1 MTFLTLNLS
10 EWASLA
16 TIIGATAIGA
26 FVMQALIMRK
36 QLKADHER
44 GRREKTVELLT
55 EWFAR
60 QKKEGPI
67 ARKITENLNETQC
80 RDILAQRSITVP
92 IKLGSQ
98 LVQLFGTDFKYDES
112 GKEITLT
119 ESQSAEL
126 RWQVVCYLN
135 SLEMILIAWQY
146 SIVDR
151 QIVETQFAYL
161 FKPAEGHE
169 ILKEFRTA
177 AGSEE
182 AYPAIEIFVTH
193 LKNLRRNKLIEK
205 ANVA

>member
-1 MTFLTLNLS
+1 MTFLTFNLS
-10 EWASLA
+10 EWANIA
-16 TIIGATAIGA
+16 TIFGATAIA
-26 FVMQALIMRK
+26 AAAIQALIMYQ

-67 ARKITENLNETQC
+67 ARKIVENLTEAHC
-80 RDILAQRSITVP
+80 RDILAQQPITVP
-92 IKLGSQ
+92 ARLGKQ
-98 LVQLFGTDFKYDES
+98 LVQFFGKDFSYETTE
-112 GKEITLT
+112 KEITLS
-119 ESQSAEL
+119 EAQSAEL

-151 QIVETQFAYL
+151 PIIETQFSYL
-161 FKPAEGHE
+161 FKPTEGHE

-177 AGSEE
+177 AGCEE
-182 AYPAIEIFVTH
+182 TYPAIEIFVTH
-193 LKNLRRNKLIEK
+193 LKNKRREKLIEK